1 MKNLKLVSSRK
12 ENPNKLPLL
21 RVMKINKWDLIKQA
35 FYTTKEIINKIKR
48 QSSEWEK
55 TVANE
60 QTDKKLVSKNIQTA
74 HTTQYQRNKQPSKK
88 KGRSSNRH
96 FSKEDTQ

>member
-1 MKNLKLVSSRK
+1 MKNLKLGSLRK
-12 ENPNKLPLL
+12 ENPNKLPLP
-21 RVMKINKWDLIKQA
+21 RVMKINKCDLIKQA

-88 KGRSSNRH
+88 KRQK
-96 FSKEDTQ
+96 F